1 MDEYLLKL
9 VAPKPPSV
17 LVIPTAAADAP
28 DKAASNGVRHFERL
42 GAQASALMVL
52 DGSDANNKDLVD
64 IIDDY
69 THVYFAGGSPDY
81 LLNALKDSLLLRRL
95 RHWNAQ
101 GGILAGSS
109 AGAMV
114 MGTYMRSPQKGSWVD
129 GLDVCQ
135 GFAALPHHEESDPVE
150 VSKSLK
156 ENLPGEAY
164 VLGID
169 AQTCCLQSRCRL
181 EGTGGGSGY
190 RVPER
195 PLAEVWVRRGA
206 APPLDKGRF
215 VTDTGP
221 NLVGGV
227 PFLS

>member
-135 GFAALPHHEESDPVE
+135 GFAALPHHEERDPVE
-150 VSKSLK
+150 VSKGLK

-169 AQTCCLQSRCRL
+169 AQTCCLQSDAGWKVLGAGRVTTYRNGL
-181 EGTGGGSGY
+181 WQRFGSG
-190 RVPER
+190 EAL
-195 PLAEVWVRRGA
+195 PL
-206 APPLDKGRF
+206 P
-215 VTDTGP
+215 
-221 NLVGGV
+221 
-227 PFLS
+227 

>member
-17 LVIPTAAADAP
+17 LVIPTAAVDAP

-52 DGSDANNKDLVD
+52 DGSDANNSDLVD

-114 MGTYMRSPQKGSWVD
+114 MGTYMRSPQKGCWVN

-135 GFAALPHHEESDPVE
+135 GFAALPHHEERDPAE
-150 VSKSLK
+150 VSKSL
-156 ENLPGEAY
+156 EDNLPGEAC

-169 AQTCCLQSRCRL
+169 AQTCCLQL
-181 EGTGGGSGY
+181 DAGWKVLGAGQVTAY
-190 RVPER
+190 RNGLWQQFGHGEAL
-195 PLAEVWVRRGA
+195 PL
-206 APPLDKGRF
+206 P
-215 VTDTGP
+215 
-221 NLVGGV
+221 
-227 PFLS
+227 